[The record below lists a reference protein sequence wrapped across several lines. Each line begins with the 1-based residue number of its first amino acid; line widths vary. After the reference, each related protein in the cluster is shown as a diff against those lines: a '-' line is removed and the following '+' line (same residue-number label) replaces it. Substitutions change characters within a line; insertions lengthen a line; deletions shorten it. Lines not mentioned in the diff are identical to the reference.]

1 MAGIY
6 LHIPFCKQACYYCD
20 FHFSTSLKYKTP
32 LLEALAK
39 ELVLRK
45 NEIAEE
51 IQTIYF
57 GGGTPS
63 ILNRDEIDFLLH
75 IIVENYPVSASPEI
89 TLEANPDDLSK
100 EKLIDLSKT
109 KINRLSIGIQS
120 FFDEDLIYMNR
131 AHSAKE
137 AQESL
142 KYAKQYFSNITIDLI
157 YGVPGLTHERWRDNI
172 QKALDLGIPH
182 LSCYALTVE
191 DKTAL
196 AGFIQSGKYQ
206 PLNEELA
213 NEQFQLLCEILHR
226 EGYVHY
232 EISNFGLPG
241 YFSQHNSA
249 YWKGVAYLGIGPSAH
264 SYDGQKRSWN
274 VSNNVKY
281 IKALQEDTLPSEI
294 EELSLT
300 DKMNE
305 KIMIGLRTIW
315 GISLMEFQHEFG
327 KEKLDLLLKNASK
340 YINDEVLILKPGA
353 LMIAEKG
360 KFYVDGIASDLFF
373 INEND

>member
-264 SYDGQKRSWN
+264 SYDSQKRSWN
-274 VSNNVKY
+274 VSNNAKY

>member
-6 LHIPFCKQACYYCD
+6 LHIPFCKQACHYCD
-20 FHFSTSLKYKTP
+20 FHFSTSLKYRTP

-45 NEIAEE
+45 NEVVEE
-51 IQTIYF
+51 VQTIYF

-63 ILNRDEIDFLLH
+63 ILNSDEIDLLLH
-75 IIVENYPVSASPEI
+75 TIFENFSVSASAEI

-100 EKLIDLSKT
+100 EKLMDLSRT

-120 FFDEDLIYMNR
+120 FFDQDLVYMNR

-142 KYAKQYFSNITIDLI
+142 KYGKQYFDHITIDLI
-157 YGVPGLTHERWRDNI
+157 YGVPGLTHERWTQNI
-172 QKALDLGIPH
+172 RKALDLGISH

-191 DKTAL
+191 EKTAL

-213 NEQFQLLCEILHR
+213 NEQFQILCEILNR

-249 YWKGVAYLGIGPSAH
+249 YWKGVSYLGIGPSAH
-264 SYDGQKRSWN
+264 SYDGKKRSWN

-281 IKALQEDTLPSEI
+281 IKALQNDTLPSEI
-294 EELSLT
+294 EELSLS

-315 GISLMEFQHEFG
+315 GISLHEFQDEFG

-340 YINDEVLILKPGA
+340 YINDEVLLLKPEA

>member
-20 FHFSTSLKYKTP
+20 FHFSTSLKHKTP

-327 KEKLDLLLKNASK
+327 KEKHDLLLKNASK

>member
-1 MAGIY
+1 MPGIY

>member
-20 FHFSTSLKYKTP
+20 FHFSTSLKHKTT

-51 IQTIYF
+51 IHTIYF

-63 ILNRDEIDFLLH
+63 ILTSEEIDFLLQH
-75 IIVENYPVSASPEI
+75 IYENYPVSASPEI

-100 EKLIDLSKT
+100 EKLIELSKT

-120 FFDEDLIYMNR
+120 FFDEDLVYMNR
-131 AHSAKE
+131 VHSAKE
-137 AQESL
+137 AHESL
-142 KYAKQYFSNITIDLI
+142 KIGMQYFDNITIDLI
-157 YGVPGLTHERWRDNI
+157 YGVPGLSHGRWIENI
-172 QKALDLGIPH
+172 QKALDIGIPH

-191 DKTAL
+191 EKTAL
-196 AGFIQSGKYQ
+196 AGFIRSGKYQ

-213 NEQFQLLCEILHR
+213 NEQFQILCELLNR
-226 EGYVHY
+226 EGYIHY

-241 YFSQHNSA
+241 YFSVHNSA
-249 YWKGVAYLGIGPSAH
+249 YWKGVSYLGIGPSAH
-264 SYDGQKRSWN
+264 SYDGKRRCWN

-281 IKALQEDTLPSEI
+281 VKALQNDTCPLEI

-305 KIMIGLRTIW
+305 KIMIGLRTAW
-315 GISLMEFQHEFG
+315 GISLNEFQNEFG

-340 YINDEVLILKPGA
+340 YIKDEMLLLKSEALI
-353 LMIAEKG
+353 IADKA

>member
-1 MAGIY
+1 M
-6 LHIPFCKQACYYCD
+6 
-20 FHFSTSLKYKTP
+20 
-32 LLEALAK
+32 
-39 ELVLRK
+39 
-45 NEIAEE
+45 
-51 IQTIYF
+51 
-57 GGGTPS
+57 
-63 ILNRDEIDFLLH
+63 
-75 IIVENYPVSASPEI
+75 
-89 TLEANPDDLSK
+89 
-100 EKLIDLSKT
+100 
-109 KINRLSIGIQS
+109 NRLSIGIQS
-120 FFDEDLIYMNR
+120 FFDEDLVYMNR
-131 AHSAKE
+131 AHTAKE

-142 KYAKQYFSNITIDLI
+142 NCAKQYFDNITIDLI

-315 GISLMEFQHEFG
+315 GISLNDFQHQFG

>member
-109 KINRLSIGIQS
+109 GINRLSIGIQS
-120 FFDEDLIYMNR
+120 FFDEDLVYMNR
-131 AHSAKE
+131 AHTAKE

-327 KEKLDLLLKNASK
+327 KEKHDLLLKNASK